1 MEAVGLDDVMNRPNI
16 VFIISD
22 DHARQAIGCY
32 GSRYGKLTP
41 NIDRIA
47 AEGAVLKNSL
57 CTNAVC
63 SPSRA
68 SILTGTYSHLNGVKT
83 NATYFDNEQDT
94 FVRRLQ
100 ASGYQTAI
108 FGKWHLGHGE
118 GHDPVGFDHWSVL
131 PHQGEYVDPGFL
143 GPEGARTEK
152 GYVTNLITDQALDW
166 LAQRDEERPF
176 MLWVAH
182 KAPHRHWDPDE
193 ARPQTEHPSYEP
205 PDSLMDDHAGR
216 EAAQA
221 ARMRLHPDMNL
232 ADLKEEC
239 PEGLSDAEAMR
250 WKHQRYLEDYLAV
263 CSSMDDNIGRL
274 LDCLDQQGLAENTI
288 VVYTADHGF
297 FLGEHG
303 WFDKRF
309 MYEESLGVPFVVRY
323 PQEIKAGTRREE
335 LILNVDLAATFLDY
349 AGLKPTEQNQGA
361 SFRHLLRGEEDSA
374 WREEMYYRYWCHR
387 DSTHNVYA
395 HCGIRT
401 HRYKLIQFYNWSR
414 GVPGARD
421 DEETPPFWEFY
432 DLEEDPQELRNVVDD
447 PRYATEIARLKYRLF
462 SLQEELQDEST
473 RAFDLQPVG

>member
-1 MEAVGLDDVMNRPNI
+1 MKKPNI
-16 VFIISD
+16 IFIISD
-22 DHARQAIGCY
+22 DHARQAVGCY

-47 AEGAVLKNSL
+47 AEGALLENCL

-83 NATYFDNEQDT
+83 NATYFDNRQDT

-100 ASGYQTAI
+100 TSGYQTAI
-108 FGKWHLGHGE
+108 FGKWHLGHGD

-131 PHQGEYVDPGFL
+131 PHQGDYLDPEFL
-143 GPEGARTEK
+143 GPEGSRIEK

-166 LAQRDEERPF
+166 LEQRDSERPF

-193 ARPQTEHPSYEP
+193 ARAQ
-205 PDSLMDDHAGR
+205 PDPMPEYAVPETLMDDYQGR
-216 EAAQA
+216 EAAQV

-239 PEGLSDAEAMR
+239 PKGLNDEAAMR
-250 WKHQRYLEDYLAV
+250 WKYQRYLEDYLAV

-274 LDCLDQQGLAENTI
+274 LDYLDEQGLADDTI
-288 VVYTADHGF
+288 VIYTADHGF

-309 MYEESLGVPFVVRY
+309 MYEESLGVPFVMRY
-323 PQEIKAGTRREE
+323 PQEIKAGTRRSD
-335 LILNVDLAATFLDY
+335 LILNVDHAATLLDY
-349 AGLKPTEQNQGA
+349 AGLEPTERNQGA
-361 SFRHLLRGEEDSA
+361 SFRHLLRGEVDPA
-374 WREEMYYRYWCHR
+374 WRDAMYYRYWSHR
-387 DSTHNVYA
+387 DFTHHVYA
-395 HCGIRT
+395 HCGVRT
-401 HRYKLIQFYNWSR
+401 DRFKLIHFYNRSL
-414 GVPGARD
+414 GVLGALD
-421 DEETPPFWEFY
+421 DAETPPFWEFY
-432 DLEEDPQELRNVVDD
+432 DLEEDPQELCNLIED
-447 PRYATEIARLKYRLF
+447 PRYADEIAGMKARLF
-462 SLQEELQDEST
+462 ALQEELQDEST
-473 RAFDLQPVG
+473 QELDFQPAVSG